1 LADKASDAEI
11 ARSVQWLLNKPAARR
26 EMRNAGLALLDGQ
39 GAARIAADL
48 SLALSAARMPLRTA
62 L

>member
-1 LADKASDAEI
+1 
-11 ARSVQWLLNKPAARR
+11 VRR
-26 EMRNAGLALLDGQ
+26 EMRGQGLALLDGQ

-48 SLALSAARMPLRTA
+48 SIALCAARTPLRTA

>member
-1 LADKASDAEI
+1 LS
-11 ARSVQWLLNKPAARR
+11 L
-26 EMRNAGLALLDGQ
+26 MDGQ

-48 SLALSAARMPLRTA
+48 SAALVAARKPLKTA